1 MKILRSSGLKF
12 ALVVAIAILF
22 AGCGGPTLDNSLS
35 PPTIGKP
42 IYACAEMIAFGGA
55 DRDAKIIVYV
65 NGAQVTEV
73 NTWMGWGE
81 IQLPS
86 ALNNGD
92 IVSAAQVVN
101 NRISEKTREP
111 VTVVNVPA
119 ALMPGEKLKTPEI
132 VPPLYECQK
141 VVRVRK
147 VLEGAKVIL
156 RNVDGDTWTGMTPY
170 SIIRLGTPELKL
182 GQWYNASQ
190 SICKDA
196 LASDW
201 SVKETVQAKPAS
213 MPQAIIHEP
222 VVVGSDACRVDGLI
236 PGADVKIYADDGS
249 GPVQVGG
256 GAALEAATIFGI
268 NPPFSEK
275 FKYYAIQSLCDLQ
288 SVPPDGIT
296 PVKDVPAP
304 TVQAPC
310 GGDFY
315 VTICDT
321 VVLSTVKVF
330 VNGAQA
336 AQAAGN
342 GGCVTMALGDATAF
356 AGGAQITAQQF
367 VAGKPSSVSAAVTVK
382 VGGAPAYNPAYWND
396 PAYQGCNNCYNYGCD
411 IRTDTFAQPGYAHGA
426 SYSALTCSD
435 VGNAA
440 IADGL
445 VSQPEKT
452 CKGCTHLV
460 ALVVAS
466 GGDPGEQT
474 DYHWYRLD
482 DNGRWSHKPGGHPA
496 TDLDASDKPI
506 TNPETADRYYYY
518 QADYILDY
526 NTFCG
531 YYCVDKKLVVIDGSD
546 TCNP

>member
-1 MKILRSSGLKF
+1 MKILRSSGLRVI
-12 ALVVAIAILF
+12 LVVVIAILF
-22 AGCGGPTLDNSLS
+22 AGCDGPTLDNSLS
-35 PPTIGKP
+35 PPIIGKP
-42 IYACAEMIAFGGA
+42 IYACAEVIAFSGA

-65 NGAQVTEV
+65 NGTNVIEV

-92 IVSAAQVVN
+92 IVSAAQVIN

-111 VTVVNVPA
+111 VTVVNLPPD
-119 ALMPGEKLKTPEI
+119 LMPEEKLKTPEI

-141 VVRVRK
+141 VVRVGK
-147 VLEGAKVIL
+147 VLEGATVVL

-170 SIIRLGTPELKL
+170 SLIRFVTPELEL
-182 GQWYNASQ
+182 GKWYDASQ
-190 SICKDA
+190 SICKDT
-196 LASDW
+196 LTSDW
-201 SVKETVQAKPAS
+201 SPKETVQARPAS

-256 GAALEAATIFGI
+256 GAALEAATIFRI
-268 NPPFSEK
+268 NPPFDEN
-275 FKYYAIQSLCDLQ
+275 FKYYAVQSLCDLE
-288 SVPPDGIT
+288 SAPPDGIP

-315 VTICDT
+315 VTVCDT
-321 VVLSTVKVF
+321 VVLSTVQVF
-330 VNGAQA
+330 VDGARV

-342 GGCVTMALGDATAF
+342 GGCVTMALGDATTF

-367 VAGKPSSVSAAVTVK
+367 VAGQPSSVSAAVPVAA
-382 VGGAPAYNPAYWND
+382 GGAPAYDPAYWNN
-396 PAYQGCNNCYNYGCD
+396 PTYQRCNNCYNYGCD
-411 IRTDTFAQPGYAHGA
+411 IRTDTFAQPGYAHGISLSLA
-426 SYSALTCSD
+426 NLNCTD

-445 VSQPEKT
+445 APQPEKI

-460 ALVVAS
+460 ALVIAP
-466 GGDPGEQT
+466 GD

-482 DNGRWSHKPGGHPA
+482 DNGRWSHKPGGSPA
-496 TDLDASDKPI
+496 TDLDASGNQIAD
-506 TNPETADRYYYY
+506 PETADRYYSGP
-518 QADYILDY
+518 DYTLDY
-526 NTFCG
+526 NTFCT
-531 YYCVDKKLVVIDGSD
+531 YYCVDKKFVVIDGRRA
-546 TCNP
+546 CNP